1 MSVEQAKQFLVK
13 ISTDEEAA
21 DKARE
26 AHEASLLKVA
36 EELGFTLEASDLEA
50 AMGAI
55 AEVDELSDDE
65 LDEVAGGIT
74 PSLSFRPSLF
84 SRLSPFSRPSR
95 RGFTIRDS
103 LLY

>member
-1 MSVEQAKQFLVK
+1 MSVEQAKEFLVK

-21 DKARE
+21 DKARQ

-36 EELGFTLEASDLEA
+36 AELGFTLDASDLETAMA
-50 AMGAI
+50 AI
-55 AEVDELSDDE
+55 VEVDELTDDE
-65 LDEVAGGIT
+65 LDEVAGGVT

-84 SRLSPFSRPSR
+84 SKLSPFSRPGR
-95 RGFTIRDS
+95 GGFTIRDS